1 MARLALA
8 TLPKRKKV
16 GTAGA
21 PAWIVTFA
29 DLATLLL
36 TFFILLLSFAEMDI
50 EKYKAMAGSMSVAFG
65 SGNLIADGG
74 GSLPIKISDGNSSL
88 DPDTQLQ
95 AEPELIDE
103 RSTSGSV
110 TLVSEDEVMISEGE
124 ALMSEGVIT
133 LASSLIR
140 ELETEVASGAL
151 SVDYDEHQVIIR
163 FSEDATFLSG
173 DATIKKAMLP
183 IIERVVGVLKNCRGD
198 VVVAGYTDDRPIASS
213 RYRSNWDLS
222 AARAVSVVHE
232 LVLNRDVPADR
243 VMAAGRAETNPLVPN
258 NSPENRAVNRRVEIA
273 IRGPVC
279 EDDAPIEQLPAEV
292 IP

>member
-8 TLPKRKKV
+8 TLSKRKKA
-16 GTAGA
+16 GAAGA

-50 EKYKAMAGSMSVAFG
+50 EKYKAMASSLSVAFG
-65 SGNLIADGG
+65 SGNLIADSG
-74 GSLPIKISDGNSSL
+74 GSMPIKITEENISL
-88 DPDTQLQ
+88 DPEKQLQ
-95 AEPELIDE
+95 AEPELINE
-103 RSTSGSV
+103 RV
-110 TLVSEDEVMISEGE
+110 TSEGVTQV
-124 ALMSEGVIT
+124 SEGVIT

-140 ELETEVASGAL
+140 ELENEVASGAL
-151 SVDYDEHQVIIR
+151 SINYDQRQVIIR
-163 FSEDATFLSG
+163 FSDDATFQSG
-173 DATIKKAMLP
+173 DATIKEEMLP
-183 IIERVVGVLKNCRGD
+183 IIERVVDVLQNCSGD

-232 LVLNRDVPADR
+232 LVLSRDVPADR

-273 IRGPVC
+273 IRDPVC
-279 EDDAPIEQLPAEV
+279 RADTPVEQIPAE
-292 IP
+292 ITP

>member
-8 TLPKRKKV
+8 TLPKRKKA
-16 GTAGA
+16 GAAGA

-36 TFFILLLSFAEMDI
+36 AFFILLLSFAEIDI
-50 EKYKAMAGSMSVAFG
+50 EKYKATAGSLSVAFG

-74 GSLPIKISDGNSSL
+74 GSLPIKISEENSSL
-88 DPDTQLQ
+88 DPKKRLP

-103 RSTSGSV
+103 RV
-110 TLVSEDEVMISEGE
+110 TNDGVAPV
-124 ALMSEGVIT
+124 SEGVIT
-133 LASSLIR
+133 LASNLIR
-140 ELETEVASGAL
+140 ELENEVASGAL
-151 SVDYDEHQVIIR
+151 SINYDQRQVIIR
-163 FSEDATFLSG
+163 FSDNATFLSG
-173 DATIKKAMLP
+173 DATIKKKMLP
-183 IIERVVGVLKNCRGD
+183 IIERIVGVLRHCRGD

-279 EDDAPIEQLPAEV
+279 KADTLMGQLPAT
-292 IP
+292 IAP

>member
-8 TLPKRKKV
+8 TLPKRKKA
-16 GTAGA
+16 GAAGA

-65 SGNLIADGG
+65 SGKLIADGG

-110 TLVSEDEVMISEGE
+110 TLVSEGE

-163 FSEDATFLSG
+163 FSEDSTFLSG
-173 DATIKKAMLP
+173 DATIKKEMLP
-183 IIERVVGVLKNCRGD
+183 IIERVVNVLKNCHGD

-243 VMAAGRAETNPLVPN
+243 VIAAGRAETNPLVPN

-279 EDDAPIEQLPAEV
+279 EDDVPIEQLPAEV